1 MRMLQRLLAAVLAA
15 ALALTGAV
23 AAAKGA
29 DVSRSQLLGM
39 LVSVYEFIS
48 GAEVD
53 ESRITSKL
61 STDKS
66 IRKALE
72 LDLITTSEASW
83 VHLSVTRLAAAE
95 YMLAFKN
102 ALRTRLYGTATAQAT
117 VAQARDELALA
128 LRLAGLTDSVRAG
141 YELSAG
147 LDDSPLTRALL
158 CELLVPVYESLYGE
172 IDAEDTE
179 YPLDSTSPYVRK
191 ALAAGL
197 MDGYPVSSTFEPD
210 VPVQLRQLAGP
221 MLRLAGHDERAL
233 ASWSRE
239 EARAAVCELMLSC
252 IGLEPAEGESV
263 GCLLD
268 VSWDWYVNQLT
279 TGAYSATNCMP
290 ACGEMVLNYLS
301 RENRVTT
308 AMLRALSPHDGEGWY
323 DVELY
328 DVLTGQGV
336 RLDSVYDMSAE
347 NMRRDLEDGHLLIVM
362 CNFDGAESGHA
373 MVVCG
378 YETTPAGTW
387 FICNDPESVSTNK
400 YGQPSGYMR
409 RIEAQELVLAMNRHV
424 MRYFR
429 VMGK

>member
-1 MRMLQRLLAAVLAA
+1 M
-15 ALALTGAV
+15 
-23 AAAKGA
+23 
-29 DVSRSQLLGM
+29 
-39 LVSVYEFIS
+39 
-48 GAEVD
+48 
-53 ESRITSKL
+53 
-61 STDKS
+61 
-66 IRKALE
+66 
-72 LDLITTSEASW
+72 
-83 VHLSVTRLAAAE
+83 
-95 YMLAFKN
+95 N
-102 ALRTRLYGTATAQAT
+102 
-117 VAQARDELALA
+117 
-128 LRLAGLTDSVRAG
+128 
-141 YELSAG
+141 
-147 LDDSPLTRALL
+147 
-158 CELLVPVYESLYGE
+158 
-172 IDAEDTE
+172 
-179 YPLDSTSPYVRK
+179 
-191 ALAAGL
+191 
-197 MDGYPVSSTFEPD
+197 
-210 VPVQLRQLAGP
+210 
-221 MLRLAGHDERAL
+221 
-233 ASWSRE
+233 
-239 EARAAVCELMLSC
+239 
-252 IGLEPAEGESV
+252 
-263 GCLLD
+263 
-268 VSWDWYVNQLT
+268 WDWYVNQLT

-429 VMGK
+429 VMDK